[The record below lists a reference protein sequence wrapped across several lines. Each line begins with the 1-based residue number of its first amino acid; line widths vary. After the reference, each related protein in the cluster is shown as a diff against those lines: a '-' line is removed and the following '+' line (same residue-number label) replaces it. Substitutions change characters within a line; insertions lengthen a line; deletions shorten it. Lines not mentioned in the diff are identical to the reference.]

1 MAPDDNSGGRP
12 AGPVVL
18 RIKLR
23 YDDLDAM
30 VQRFAPNVGKAG
42 LFLPTRSIQPVGT
55 EVKFELR
62 LANDAPVLV
71 GLGRVKRVKPPDPAN
86 PRAAFGM
93 AIELM
98 RVSRDGREVIIRM
111 IERRRA
117 MGLAD
122 VSIPMPDDAESAR
135 RAEVETQPRG
145 ETSGVV
151 RDAMAQLASAEPEEG
166 LLGAKPASGPIA
178 VAKSAVASPAS
189 ETAAA
194 VPTSEP
200 AAQSTNESAVTQ
212 PASEPARS
220 SSPLLTS
227 PRAGTGSIA
236 RDDRSG
242 RIAVPVLAPEKS
254 RPRRPRV
261 EELIDRA
268 AELSARVVVVDDPD
282 LDMHVDVDRVL
293 TRARALAGGD
303 MDVELAAL
311 REAAA
316 APVEISVEAAS
327 AELARQLGGKPI
339 AKRERSA
346 RWETPPPVVLR
357 HPLPEPGEPVV
368 VPRVEPEPA
377 RDVAEESPPGEEF
390 SARTR
395 AETEGDPAATIA
407 AVVTA
412 AVQAQAPAVPV
423 TADTEVDDG
432 TEEFERDDRTQTP
445 TSETVASAFA
455 ASSGAAP
462 ENDRDTERPSRRLFG
477 PADDVTTDPASDSR
491 LLIDDNADASALER
505 ALEGADDDE
514 PDMLA
519 SGEYEIAE
527 DTRYEST
534 QIGGPVGAS
543 YPEPDQL
550 AAQLDQ
556 QLAEAE
562 AEAEREVA
570 EGLAGDAVYGEPDEQ
585 EISELDVLA
594 EADEDDEELLAAQGY
609 PAQPSYAAEPA
620 YAEQPYSAEPAYAE
634 QPYSAEPA
642 YAEQPYSAEPAYAEQ
657 PYAAERSYAD
667 EPYAAE
673 RSYAPESTY
682 AQPPY
687 APEAASDDFA
697 SRLDLGDDELPPDD
711 EFDHEAAREFD
722 REAAA
727 ELDLQA
733 ARELLASAPAA
744 IDDDPYRHA
753 PMRERS
759 RRPSS
764 EPSSSYTFAEDFPNA
779 GLQP

>member
-71 GLGRVKRVKPPDPAN
+71 GLGRVKHVKPPDPAN

-122 VSIPMPDDAESAR
+122 VSIPMPEDAEAAR

-151 RDAMAQLASAEPEEG
+151 RDAMAQLASAGPEEA
-166 LLGAKPASGPIA
+166 LLAAKPASGPIA
-178 VAKSAVASPAS
+178 VAKPAAAAAQATTEPAVAQPTTKPAVVQPTTRPAVAQPTT
-189 ETAAA
+189 EAA
-194 VPTSEP
+194 VAEP
-200 AAQSTNESAVTQ
+200 TNESAVTK

-227 PRAGTGSIA
+227 PRAGNGSIA
-236 RDDRSG
+236 RDDTSG

-346 RWETPPPVVLR
+346 RWETPPPVMLR
-357 HPLPEPGEPVV
+357 HPLPEPGDPVV
-368 VPRVEPEPA
+368 PPRVEPEPA
-377 RDVAEESPPGEEF
+377 SDAAQVPPPGEQF

-412 AVQAQAPAVPV
+412 AVQAQAPAVQAQALAVPV

-455 ASSGAAP
+455 SSSVAAP
-462 ENDRDTERPSRRLFG
+462 ENEREGERPSRRLFG
-477 PADDVTTDPASDSR
+477 PADDVITEPASDSR
-491 LLIDDNADASALER
+491 LLIDDNADVSALER
-505 ALEGADDDE
+505 ALEGAEDDE

-527 DTRYEST
+527 DTRFEST
-534 QIGGPVGAS
+534 QIGGPVVAG
-543 YPEPDQL
+543 YPEIPDQL
-550 AAQLDQ
+550 AAQLDE

-562 AEAEREVA
+562 AEAERELA
-570 EGLAGDAVYGEPDEQ
+570 DGLAGDDEYGGPDEP

-594 EADEDDEELLAAQGY
+594 DADED
-609 PAQPSYAAEPA
+609 
-620 YAEQPYSAEPAYAE
+620 
-634 QPYSAEPA
+634 
-642 YAEQPYSAEPAYAEQ
+642 
-657 PYAAERSYAD
+657 
-667 EPYAAE
+667 
-673 RSYAPESTY
+673 
-682 AQPPY
+682 
-687 APEAASDDFA
+687 
-697 SRLDLGDDELPPDD
+697 
-711 EFDHEAAREFD
+711 
-722 REAAA
+722 
-727 ELDLQA
+727 
-733 ARELLASAPAA
+733 
-744 IDDDPYRHA
+744 
-753 PMRERS
+753 
-759 RRPSS
+759 
-764 EPSSSYTFAEDFPNA
+764 
-779 GLQP
+779 